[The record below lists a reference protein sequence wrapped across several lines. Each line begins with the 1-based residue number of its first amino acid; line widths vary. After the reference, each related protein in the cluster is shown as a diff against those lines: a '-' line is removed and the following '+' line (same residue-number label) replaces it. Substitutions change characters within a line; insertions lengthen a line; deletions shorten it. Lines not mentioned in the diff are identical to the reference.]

1 MSFQQGLS
9 GLNAASK
16 GLDVIGN
23 NIANSNTVGFK
34 SSQAQ
39 FADVYAN
46 SLLGG
51 GNAVGIGTQV
61 GTVAQQFSQG
71 NVSASSNPLDVAV
84 NGNGFFR
91 MSGNGAITFTRNGQF
106 QLDKTG
112 FIVNAQGLS
121 LTGYPV
127 DANGLV
133 VPSSPTPLQIPTGD
147 IVPQA
152 TSTMD
157 ATLNLD
163 ARLAQP
169 VAQTG
174 GTLTG
179 TGGPIVFPLTITAA
193 TNDTLNVTLNGTVGI
208 ATIAPGIY
216 NTSASLAAA
225 VQSAINAVPAFSLA
239 GYSATAAAN
248 ANELTLTSNLV
259 GNSSTIAVTGGNAV
273 ASLGLGTVT
282 ATAGSNNFNPN
293 DPTSYNNSTSVTLYD
308 TLGNP
313 HLLSMYFVKTATP
326 NQWVAYATADGT
338 PAANV
343 DFGGGAGVAT
353 QLDFS
358 TGGVLATAMPL
369 TATINLAA
377 VATALGLV
385 NGAATPLTFTM
396 DFRGTSQFGSSFGV
410 SSLAQN
416 GYTSGRLAGLAV
428 GQDGIIQGRYS
439 NGQSRS
445 IGQIALANFNNPQ
458 GLKPLGNNQ
467 WAEAS
472 DSGPAAVG
480 APSTGSLGLLQ
491 ASSVEES
498 NVDLTAELVNMITMQ
513 RAYQANAQ
521 TIKTQDSVLQ
531 TLVNL
536 R

>member
-1 MSFQQGLS
+1 MAFQQGLS

-61 GTVAQQFSQG
+61 ATIAQQFSQG
-71 NVSASSNPLDVAV
+71 NVSSTSNPLDVAI

-91 MSGNGAITFTRNGQF
+91 MSDNGAITFSRNGQF
-106 QLDKTG
+106 QLDKAG

-127 DANGLV
+127 DANGLI

-147 IVPQA
+147 IAPQV
-152 TSTMD
+152 TTTMD

-169 VAQTG
+169 V
-174 GTLTG
+174 
-179 TGGPIVFPLTITAA
+179 
-193 TNDTLNVTLNGTVGI
+193 
-208 ATIAPGIY
+208 
-216 NTSASLAAA
+216 
-225 VQSAINAVPAFSLA
+225 
-239 GYSATAAAN
+239 
-248 ANELTLTSNLV
+248 
-259 GNSSTIAVTGGNAV
+259 
-273 ASLGLGTVT
+273 T
-282 ATAGSNNFNPN
+282 ATFDPA
-293 DPTSYNNSTSVTLYD
+293 DPTSYNNSTSLTLYD

-313 HLLSMYFVKTATP
+313 HLLSMFFVKTATP
-326 NQWVAYATADGT
+326 NQWNTFATVDGT

-343 DFGGGAGVAT
+343 DLGGGAGVAT
-353 QLDFS
+353 PLDFS
-358 TGGVLATAMPL
+358 TGGVLTTAMPI
-369 TATINLAA
+369 TATIDLAA
-377 VATALGLV
+377 VATDLGLV
-385 NGAATPLTFTM
+385 NGATTPLTFTM

-439 NGQSRS
+439 NGQSRN
-445 IGQIALANFNNPQ
+445 IGQIVLANFNNPQ

-521 TIKTQDSVLQ
+521 TIKTQDSILQ

>member
-1 MSFQQGLS
+1 MAFQQGLS

-34 SSQAQ
+34 ASQAQ

-46 SLLGG
+46 SLLGA

-61 GTVAQQFSQG
+61 ATVAQQFSQG
-71 NVSASSNPLDVAV
+71 NVSSSSNPLDVAI
-84 NGNGFFR
+84 NGSGFFR
-91 MSGNGAITFTRNGQF
+91 MSDNGTITFTRNGQF
-106 QLDKTG
+106 QLDKAG
-112 FIVNAQGLS
+112 FIANAQGLS

-127 DANGLV
+127 DANGLI
-133 VPSSPTPLQIPTGD
+133 VPSSPTPLQISTGD
-147 IVPQA
+147 IAPRV
-152 TSTMD
+152 TSTMN
-157 ATLNLD
+157 ATLNMD
-163 ARLAQP
+163 ARLA
-169 VAQTG
+169 
-174 GTLTG
+174 
-179 TGGPIVFPLTITAA
+179 
-193 TNDTLNVTLNGTVGI
+193 
-208 ATIAPGIY
+208 AP
-216 NTSASLAAA
+216 
-225 VQSAINAVPAFSLA
+225 
-239 GYSATAAAN
+239 ATAIFSAA
-248 ANELTLTSNLV
+248 
-259 GNSSTIAVTGGNAV
+259 
-273 ASLGLGTVT
+273 
-282 ATAGSNNFNPN
+282 
-293 DPTSYNNSTSVTLYD
+293 DPTSYNNSTSLTLFD

-313 HLLSMYFVKTATP
+313 HLLSLFFVKTATP
-326 NQWVAYATADGT
+326 NQWDTYATVDAT
-338 PAANV
+338 SAANV
-343 DFGGGAGVAT
+343 DLGSGAGVAT
-353 QLDFS
+353 QLNFS
-358 TGGVLATAMPL
+358 TSGILTTPMPL
-369 TATINLAA
+369 TATVDLGA

-396 DFRGTSQFGSSFGV
+396 DFGGTSQFGSNFGV
-410 SSLAQN
+410 NSLAQN

-428 GQDGIIQGRYS
+428 GQDGTIQGRYS
-439 NGQSRS
+439 NGQSRN
-445 IGQIALANFNNPQ
+445 IGQIVLANFNNPQ

-480 APSTGSLGLLQ
+480 APNTGSLGLLQ
-491 ASSVEES
+491 SSSVEDS

>member
-1 MSFQQGLS
+1 MAFQQGLS
-9 GLNAASK
+9 GLNAAAA

-23 NIANSNTVGFK
+23 NIANINTVGFK
-34 SSQAQ
+34 TSQAQ

-51 GNAVGIGTQV
+51 GNAVGLGTQV
-61 GTVAQQFSQG
+61 ATVAQQFSQG
-71 NVSASSNPLDVAV
+71 NVTSSSNPLDVAI

-91 MSGNGAITFTRNGQF
+91 MSDLGAITYTRNGQF
-106 QLDKTG
+106 QLDKAG
-112 FIVNAQGLS
+112 FIVNSEGMS

-127 DANGLV
+127 DANGLI
-133 VPSSPTPLQIPTGD
+133 VPSSPIPLRIQTGD
-147 IVPQA
+147 IAPRV
-152 TSTMD
+152 TSTVD

-163 ARLAQP
+163 ARLPQP
-169 VAQTG
+169 TTPV
-174 GTLTG
+174 
-179 TGGPIVFPLTITAA
+179 
-193 TNDTLNVTLNGTVGI
+193 
-208 ATIAPGIY
+208 
-216 NTSASLAAA
+216 
-225 VQSAINAVPAFSLA
+225 
-239 GYSATAAAN
+239 
-248 ANELTLTSNLV
+248 
-259 GNSSTIAVTGGNAV
+259 
-273 ASLGLGTVT
+273 
-282 ATAGSNNFNPN
+282 FNPA
-293 DPTSYNNSTSVTLYD
+293 DPTSYNNSTSLTLFD

-313 HLLSMYFVKTATP
+313 HLLSMYFVKTAVP
-326 NQWVAYATADGT
+326 NQWDTYATADGT
-338 PAANV
+338 AAANV
-343 DFGGGAGVAT
+343 NLGSGAGAPA

-358 TGGVLATAMPL
+358 TSGVLTTPMPI
-369 TATINLAA
+369 TATVDLAA
-377 VATALGLV
+377 VAASLGLV

-396 DFRGTSQFGSSFGV
+396 DFGSTSQFGANFGV
-410 SSLAQN
+410 NSLAQN

-439 NGQSRS
+439 NGQSRN
-445 IGQIALANFNNPQ
+445 IGQIVLASFNNPQ

-480 APSTGSLGLLQ
+480 APNTGSLGLLQ
-491 ASSVEES
+491 ASSVEDS

-521 TIKTQDSVLQ
+521 TIKTQDAVLQ

>member
-1 MSFQQGLS
+1 MAFQQGLS
-9 GLNAASK
+9 GLNAASA

-51 GNAVGIGTQV
+51 GNAVGLGTQV
-61 GTVAQQFSQG
+61 STVAQQFSQG
-71 NVSASSNPLDVAV
+71 NVSSSSNPLDVAI

-91 MSGNGAITFTRNGQF
+91 MSDNGAVTFTRNGQF
-106 QLDKTG
+106 QLDKSG
-112 FIVNAQGLS
+112 FIVNAQGLA

-127 DANGLV
+127 DANGLI
-133 VPSSPTPLQIPTGD
+133 VPSSPTELQIPTGD
-147 IVPQA
+147 ISPRA
-152 TSTMD
+152 TATMD

-169 VAQTG
+169 VTA
-174 GTLTG
+174 
-179 TGGPIVFPLTITAA
+179 VF
-193 TNDTLNVTLNGTVGI
+193 D
-208 ATIAPGIY
+208 
-216 NTSASLAAA
+216 
-225 VQSAINAVPAFSLA
+225 PA
-239 GYSATAAAN
+239 
-248 ANELTLTSNLV
+248 
-259 GNSSTIAVTGGNAV
+259 
-273 ASLGLGTVT
+273 
-282 ATAGSNNFNPN
+282 
-293 DPTSYNNSTSVTLYD
+293 DPSSYNNSTSLTLFD

-326 NQWVAYATADGT
+326 NQWDSYATVDGT
-338 PAANV
+338 AAANV
-343 DFGGGAGVAT
+343 DLGGGAGVPT

-358 TGGVLATAMPL
+358 TGGILTTAMPI
-369 TATINLAA
+369 TATIDLAA
-377 VATALGLV
+377 IATALGQV
-385 NGAATPLTFTM
+385 NGATTPQTFTM
-396 DFRGTSQFGSSFGV
+396 DFRGTSQFGSNFGV
-410 SSLAQN
+410 SSLSQN

-428 GQDGIIQGRYS
+428 SQDGVIQGRYS

-445 IGQIALANFNNPQ
+445 IGQIVLASFNNPQ

-467 WAEAS
+467 WAEAA

-480 APSTGSLGLLQ
+480 APNTGSLGVLQ
-491 ASSVEES
+491 SSSVEDS

-521 TIKTQDSVLQ
+521 TIKTQDSLMQ

>member
-1 MSFQQGLS
+1 MAFEQGLS

-34 SSQAQ
+34 SSEAQ
-39 FADVYAN
+39 FADVFAN

-51 GNAVGIGTQV
+51 GSAVGIGTQV
-61 GTVAQQFSQG
+61 ATVAQQFSQG
-71 NVSASSNPLDVAV
+71 NVSASSNPLDVAI

-91 MSGNGAITFTRNGQF
+91 MSNNGAITFTRNGQF
-106 QLDKTG
+106 QLDKAG
-112 FIVNAQGLS
+112 FVVNAQGES

-127 DANGLV
+127 DANGLI

-147 IVPQA
+147 IAPQA
-152 TSTMD
+152 TSTMT

-163 ARLAQP
+163 SRLAP
-169 VAQTG
+169 
-174 GTLTG
+174 
-179 TGGPIVFPLTITAA
+179 P
-193 TNDTLNVTLNGTVGI
+193 
-208 ATIAPGIY
+208 
-216 NTSASLAAA
+216 
-225 VQSAINAVPAFSLA
+225 
-239 GYSATAAAN
+239 
-248 ANELTLTSNLV
+248 
-259 GNSSTIAVTGGNAV
+259 
-273 ASLGLGTVT
+273 VT
-282 ATAGSNNFNPN
+282 AIFNPA
-293 DPTSYNNSTSVTLYD
+293 DPTSYNNSTSLTLYD

-313 HLLSMYFVKTATP
+313 HLLSMYFVKTATS
-326 NQWVAYATADGT
+326 NQWNALATVDGT

-343 DFGGGAGVAT
+343 DLGAGAGVAT
-353 QLDFS
+353 PLDFG
-358 TGGVLATAMPL
+358 TGGILTTPMPI
-369 TATINLAA
+369 TATIDLAA
-377 VATALGLV
+377 VAANLGLV
-385 NGAATPLTFTM
+385 NGATTPLTFTM
-396 DFRGTSQFGSSFGV
+396 DFRGTSQFGSTFGV
-410 SSLAQN
+410 NSLTQN

-439 NGQSRS
+439 NGQSRN
-445 IGQIALANFNNPQ
+445 IGQIVLANFNNPQ
-458 GLKPLGNNQ
+458 GLKPMGNNQ
-467 WAEAS
+467 WVETS
-472 DSGPAAVG
+472 NSGPAAVG

-521 TIKTQDSVLQ
+521 TIKTQDSLMQ